1 MNCEINCYNC
11 NYQVGPKC
19 GFFQWVDNETCRSE
33 TVPLIREMISML
45 ENELQLANQREMRSR
60 EMEERSN
67 QREREAHELY
77 VEARE
82 ELKRIRESERLYKL
96 ALVLSWLFFI
106 FVMLLLCFASMNNNV
121 RVRTL
126 NLP

>member
-33 TVPLIREMISML
+33 TVPLVHERISML

-67 QREREAHELY
+67 QRERKAHELY

-106 FVMLLLCFASMNNNV
+106 FVMFLLCFALINNNV

-126 NLP
+126 NPP

>member
-1 MNCEINCYNC
+1 MNCEINCCNC
-11 NYQVGPKC
+11 NDQVGPNC
-19 GFFQWVDNETCRSE
+19 GFFQWVDNESCRSE
-33 TVPLIREMISML
+33 TAPLVRERISML
-45 ENELQLANQREMRSR
+45 ENELQLANQREMRSK

-121 RVRTL
+121 RVRTS

>member
-1 MNCEINCYNC
+1 M
-11 NYQVGPKC
+11 
-19 GFFQWVDNETCRSE
+19 F
-33 TVPLIREMISML
+33 
-45 ENELQLANQREMRSR
+45 ENELQLINHKEMRSR

-67 QREREAHELY
+67 QRKREPHELY

-121 RVRTL
+121 RVGTL

>member
-1 MNCEINCYNC
+1 
-11 NYQVGPKC
+11 
-19 GFFQWVDNETCRSE
+19 
-33 TVPLIREMISML
+33 
-45 ENELQLANQREMRSR
+45 
-60 EMEERSN
+60 MEERSN
-67 QREREAHELY
+67 QREREAHEFY

-106 FVMLLLCFASMNNNV
+106 FIMLLLCFALMNNNV

>member
-1 MNCEINCYNC
+1 MNCEINCCNC
-11 NYQVGPKC
+11 NDQVGPKC
-19 GFFQWVDNETCRSE
+19 GFFQWVDNKTCRNE
-33 TVPLIREMISML
+33 TAPLVCERISML

-82 ELKRIRESERLYKL
+82 ELKRIRESERLNKL